1 MKYVRIKTY
10 LNRHEAEMDKAF
22 LESNGFLARISA
34 DDAGGMQPHLLY
46 RAEGARL
53 LVPEDQV
60 EEAKALL
67 DASPDEDAGL

>member
-1 MKYVRIKTY
+1 VKYVRIKTY

-53 LVPEDQV
+53 LVPEDQA

-67 DASPDEDAGL
+67 EAPAGGDAGP

>member
-1 MKYVRIKTY
+1 MKYICIKTY
-10 LNRHEAEMDKAF
+10 LNRHEVEMDQAF
-22 LESNGFLARISA
+22 LESYGFLVQVSA

-46 RAEGARL
+46 RSRGARL

-67 DASPDEDAGL
+67 DAPPGEEPGS